1 MSYCDEC
8 PFNGGVH
15 GEEIIC
21 ELDNDPTDCPYKRRR
36 AEE

>member
-8 PFNGGVH
+8 PFNSGVH

-21 ELDNDPTDCPYKRRR
+21 DLDHDPTDCPYKPRR
-36 AEE
+36 ADE

>member
-8 PFNGGVH
+8 PYNSGVH

-21 ELDNDPTDCPYKRRR
+21 DLDQDPWDCPHKKKV
-36 AEE
+36 AE